1 MFSLSTSSNN
11 VISYH
16 LLTTNGREK
25 NKRHLMCKLLFF
37 FVVELTCNND
47 DNSYF
52 FLIVYQESVKH
63 NAKIVLFYREI
74 NFEKIQIRLQMWRS
88 SFSSRGSIINQS
100 GRNTWLRSFESPEV
114 SNVTYHDTYNSRQ
127 SRSLSWGS
135 NETQQFVAYIDFL
148 FFFLLYSISL

>member
-1 MFSLSTSSNN
+1 VTEENKTEGYTDLTVECLFIVFFKDRFLNN
-11 VISYH
+11 VISYY

-25 NKRHLMCKLLFF
+25 NERHLMCKLLFF

-74 NFEKIQIRLQMWRS
+74 NFEKIQIRLEM
-88 SFSSRGSIINQS
+88 
-100 GRNTWLRSFESPEV
+100 
-114 SNVTYHDTYNSRQ
+114 
-127 SRSLSWGS
+127 
-135 NETQQFVAYIDFL
+135 
-148 FFFLLYSISL
+148 